1 MTTVRSILESR
12 ARDTCPI
19 PPATTVC
26 EHATAYTLDAVS
38 PLPSRAAARAAF
50 VVMTILFALWV
61 LPSRNYPLGA
71 NAEASPE
78 KLARGTAATPY
89 QYRVLIPWLVTR
101 GTPAKELSGAEI
113 KARYWWTEFIAL
125 VGLGL
130 VFRRYLAFFIDSY
143 GLTCIFA
150 LSLFALLQFNFRL
163 QDYYPYDIPSM
174 LFFTAGLIFI
184 YEGKWWWFYPLFAVA
199 TLNRETSLFLTLAT
213 ALVWFDRQPRLR
225 TVGHVAVQGL
235 LWLTIKWLLFDAYRG
250 NPSGGYGLFQ
260 PQLKMNIM
268 MVLGQPATALIAL
281 STWAYLWIPVA
292 GRYNRIRHRQL
303 RRTLLIVPCVV
314 VAMLPVGVINEV
326 RIYAEVLPVVLAAAA
341 VIFVDYL
348 QQVLVQNP
356 DPLRSAE

>member
-1 MTTVRSILESR
+1 MAGPSSN
-12 ARDTCPI
+12 A
-19 PPATTVC
+19 
-26 EHATAYTLDAVS
+26 AYTLDAVS
-38 PLPSRAAARAAF
+38 QLPPRAAARAAF

-78 KLARGTAATPY
+78 KLAMGTAATPY

-101 GTPAKELSGAEI
+101 GTPAEELSGVEL
-113 KARYWWTEFIAL
+113 KARYWWTELIAL
-125 VGLGL
+125 IGLGL
-130 VFRRYLAFFIDSY
+130 AFRRYLAFFIDSY

-163 QDYYPYDIPSM
+163 QDYYPYDIPSL
-174 LFFTAGLIFI
+174 LFFTAGLIFV

-199 TLNRETSLFLTLAT
+199 TLNRETSIFLTLTT
-213 ALVWFDRQPRLR
+213 ALVWFDRQARLR

-250 NPSGGYGLFQ
+250 NPSSGYGLFQ
-260 PQLKMNIM
+260 PQLKMNIA
-268 MVLGQPATALIAL
+268 MVLYQPATALAAL

-292 GRYNRIRHRQL
+292 GRFNRIRHRQL
-303 RRTLLIVPCVV
+303 RRTLLIVPCVAA
-314 VAMLPVGVINEV
+314 AMLPVGVINEV
-326 RIYAEVLPVVLAAAA
+326 RIYAELLPVVLAAAA

-348 QQVLVQNP
+348 RQVLAQHP
-356 DPLRSAE
+356 HPLRSAE